1 MIFKKDTP
9 IPDEEVK
16 KVMRSRRKQD
26 LKEII
31 DLILDSPLKNKGD
44 IVQAD
49 GVTSLESL
57 SKCNTDVKT
66 RIIMQMAKGAATG
79 EVKHAEFLM
88 KYSGKEPPKQQHLTM
103 ELPTIVDDMTCRVTP
118 VVASALVE
126 RDEEDEE
133 EDEESKDED

>member
-1 MIFKKDTP
+1 MIFEKDKP
-9 IPDEEVK
+9 ITDEEVK
-16 KVMRSRRKQD
+16 KVMKSRKKQD

-31 DLILDSPLKNKGD
+31 DLILESPLKNKGD

-49 GVTSLESL
+49 GVTSLEAL

-66 RIIMQMAKGAATG
+66 RIVMQMAKGAATG

-103 ELPTIVDDMTCRVTP
+103 ELPTIIDDMTCRVTP

-126 RDEEDEE
+126 HDDKKDDEDES
-133 EDEESKDED
+133 DDD

>member
-1 MIFKKDTP
+1 MIFEKDKP
-9 IPDEEVK
+9 ITDEEVK
-16 KVMRSRRKQD
+16 KVMKSRKKQD

-31 DLILDSPLKNKGD
+31 DLILESPLKNKGD

-49 GVTSLESL
+49 GVTSLEAL

-66 RIIMQMAKGAATG
+66 RIVMQMAKGAATG

-103 ELPTIVDDMTCRVTP
+103 ELPTIIDDMTCRATP

-126 RDEEDEE
+126 HDDEKGDEDES
-133 EDEESKDED
+133 DDD